1 MDKLNSSTATSK
13 FCCNT
18 NLIRFVMNE
27 AKKTM
32 KGSVHEDDF
41 YIVHGAL
48 VLMIE
53 KEKIKWMKQNGYLP
67 KWLIP
72 LNGMQY
78 GTPYA
83 GRPVGNI
90 PKLMPL
96 DNSLNRDILHYLCM
110 HSVSICYI
118 LYGEET
124 DKGERN
130 MCFSYSTPR

>member
-1 MDKLNSSTATSK
+1 MEKLKSSTATSK

-41 YIVHGAL
+41 YIVHNAL
-48 VLMIE
+48 VLMIA
-53 KEKIKWMKQNGYLP
+53 KETIKCMKYNDYSP

-78 GTPYA
+78 GTPYD

-96 DNSLNRDILHYLCM
+96 DNSIIVTSCTTCACI
-110 HSVSICYI
+110 V
-118 LYGEET
+118 
-124 DKGERN
+124 
-130 MCFSYSTPR
+130 F